1 MSEQELRVPSIYTV
15 PLIWLIIGA
24 IFFSALI
31 HLERELILLCACFFG
46 IVGLCKGWSRLSARH
61 LELETDL
68 DRRRLFPGET
78 ASLTVTATNRKF
90 LPLWLNLSIP
100 IRKDGGISC
109 ESGSSGFDAALLWY
123 RSAVFEWKLRLHK
136 RGVYNLGPENMLT
149 GDLLGLFPRMTNSF
163 AARELI
169 VYPRL
174 IPVRDMAI
182 PKTELFGAPGSKSP
196 VTDPVYITGTRDYQA
211 GSPARFINWRASAR
225 HGKLQ
230 EKVFEPSAREKALLV
245 LDTRGFSDACD
256 EAGFEHALELIGSM
270 SVDFDKRGMEAGF
283 LSNGMI
289 EGKGP
294 YASVGA
300 GPRRAVHVLETLARL
315 KMRPLYSI
323 DKLFQD
329 SGSRSNATVFILFC
343 RQVDPEILSL
353 RRLLDKTGKKVLIVE
368 RDKIDP
374 LEKGTHEG
382 IYSMD
387 ELRGRSDS

>member
-225 HGKLQ
+225 HGNC
-230 EKVFEPSAREKALLV
+230 R
-245 LDTRGFSDACD
+245 
-256 EAGFEHALELIGSM
+256 
-270 SVDFDKRGMEAGF
+270 KRSLSPLPGKRPF
-283 LSNGMI
+283 LSSTPAVSPTPAM
-289 EGKGP
+289 
-294 YASVGA
+294 
-300 GPRRAVHVLETLARL
+300 RRALNTHLNSSAPCRL
-315 KMRPLYSI
+315 ILIKGVWRRVF
-323 DKLFQD
+323 FQ
-329 SGSRSNATVFILFC
+329 TV
-343 RQVDPEILSL
+343 
-353 RRLLDKTGKKVLIVE
+353 
-368 RDKIDP
+368 
-374 LEKGTHEG
+374 
-382 IYSMD
+382 
-387 ELRGRSDS
+387 